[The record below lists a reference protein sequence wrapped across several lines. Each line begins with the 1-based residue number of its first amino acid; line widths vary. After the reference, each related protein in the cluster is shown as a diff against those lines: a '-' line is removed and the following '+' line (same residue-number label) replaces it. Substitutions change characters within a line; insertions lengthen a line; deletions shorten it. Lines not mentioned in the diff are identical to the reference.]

1 MMRSGINQCGS
12 TSIFFSS
19 DRKMCPTC
27 QPQQHPMSSLWKIH
41 QITQLNSVR
50 EKNPGNSSDNDLGSN
65 KKWGK
70 ENKVEMVGMTKRFL
84 KHGFYAKNKE
94 VMKNEWSGKVKE
106 LKKMKN
112 HFSLLK

>member
-1 MMRSGINQCGS
+1 MSHVSATATSYVLFVENTSDYTIEQCKG
-12 TSIFFSS
+12 
-19 DRKMCPTC
+19 
-27 QPQQHPMSSLWKIH
+27 
-41 QITQLNSVR
+41 
-50 EKNPGNSSDNDLGSN
+50 KNPGNSSDNDLGSN